1 MAIVV
6 LNPAVIRGCK
16 WLAEQPI
23 NEILSNRAWQIMGV
37 DHQIT
42 DGKYVTTFKV
52 MLPSPNADL
61 NYQTPLGGAG
71 WKVEGMEV
79 SLGDVPG

>member
-1 MAIVV
+1 
-6 LNPAVIRGCK
+6 
-16 WLAEQPI
+16 
-23 NEILSNRAWQIMGV
+23 MGV